1 MKITLA
7 AIVGNEEA
15 IIERFIRSF
24 APAVDSIV
32 LVRATGTQFQDWT
45 IRKAQELCAE
55 LGKPIHVDTYI
66 NATDFP
72 HVDNFGAARQTAW
85 EIAIRTE
92 PDWLLWADA
101 DDILA
106 EGAAETLRDAAESGE
121 HDVYIAPYHVRG
133 DKQVV
138 MRERLIK
145 ASVGSRWRYP
155 VHEQLAFP
163 RNVTYRILANAV
175 FIHSPLET
183 KSGSHERNLGIL
195 ESQVEESSRNFFYLA
210 QEFFQTNQVG
220 KFKRAAKASL
230 ACGNLDKVEQYELL
244 LQISQVGDE
253 SKRNA
258 AEAFALMPDRREAL
272 ALLANYAILD
282 GDYKKSLTLA
292 ERIMDTPRPSM
303 TYWNQ
308 NNEWYGWK
316 GEELYRQCLR
326 LNGRADEAQDHF
338 ADGQDQERVTFS
350 IIHATL
356 GRPEKALA
364 IREMW
369 LSRARFP
376 QNVQY
381 VFGLHDF
388 DPKSISFLKGFEHT
402 ITESKGAAINYDTAS
417 GIARGEII
425 IQAQDDCYP
434 PEGWDV
440 ALLEIVETPND
451 PVFVACAD
459 GTRTDDLTVCSIMT
473 RAYMDIKANR
483 DPGENGFMH
492 RGYTT
497 VFPDTENSFR
507 AIQDG
512 KAGVCHYVKAPQFVI
527 YHDHPLYNPLVPWDA
542 TYEWENCDEN
552 YRTGSK
558 LFAQRNPAANSDTFK
573 A

>member
-1 MKITLA
+1 
-7 AIVGNEEA
+7 
-15 IIERFIRSF
+15 
-24 APAVDSIV
+24 
-32 LVRATGTQFQDWT
+32 
-45 IRKAQELCAE
+45 
-55 LGKPIHVDTYI
+55 
-66 NATDFP
+66 
-72 HVDNFGAARQTAW
+72 
-85 EIAIRTE
+85 
-92 PDWLLWADA
+92 
-101 DDILA
+101 
-106 EGAAETLRDAAESGE
+106 
-121 HDVYIAPYHVRG
+121 
-133 DKQVV
+133 
-138 MRERLIK
+138 
-145 ASVGSRWRYP
+145 
-155 VHEQLAFP
+155 
-163 RNVTYRILANAV
+163 
-175 FIHSPLET
+175 
-183 KSGSHERNLGIL
+183 
-195 ESQVEESSRNFFYLA
+195 
-210 QEFFQTNQVG
+210 
-220 KFKRAAKASL
+220 
-230 ACGNLDKVEQYELL
+230 
-244 LQISQVGDE
+244 
-253 SKRNA
+253 
-258 AEAFALMPDRREAL
+258 
-272 ALLANYAILD
+272 
-282 GDYKKSLTLA
+282 
-292 ERIMDTPRPSM
+292 M

-326 LNGRADEAQDHF
+326 LNGREGEAEDHF

-376 QNVQY
+376 KNVQY

-388 DPKSISFLKGFEHT
+388 DPKSIGLLKGFEHT
-402 ITESKGAAINYDTAS
+402 ITESKGAAVNYDTAA

-473 RAYMDIKANR
+473 RAYMDIKADR

-512 KAGVCHYVKAPQFVI
+512 KEGVCRYVKAPQFAI